1 MTPLH
6 AAAIAAAGIA
16 AGAVNTI
23 VGSGSLITFPTLLAL
38 GYPAKLA
45 NVSNTIGLV
54 PGSVSG
60 AVGYRRELVGQRRR
74 VVQLMPAALL
84 GGGTGAALLLALPGS
99 VFRRVVPILILIA
112 VALVLIQPRIAS
124 RRAQRGQVR
133 EHPGLVLHLGTFAT
147 AIYGGYFGA
156 AQSVI
161 YLALLAITLDDD
173 LQRLNAVKNVIA
185 AAVNA
190 IAAVL
195 FMATTDVA
203 WGVVVLLVLGSTI
216 GGQIG
221 ALVGRR
227 IPAGVLRGVIVVV
240 GVVVAV
246 QLLVTG

>member
-6 AAAIAAAGIA
+6 AAAIAAAGVA
-16 AGAVNTI
+16 AGAVNAI
-23 VGSGSLITFPTLLAL
+23 VGSGSLITFPTLLAV

-45 NVSNTIGLV
+45 NVSNTIGLA

-74 VVQLMPAALL
+74 VLHLMPAALL
-84 GGGTGAALLLALPGS
+84 GGATGAVLLLALPGS
-99 VFRRVVPILILIA
+99 VFRRVVPVLILIA
-112 VALVLIQPRIAS
+112 VALVVIQPRLAS
-124 RRAQRGQVR
+124 RRAERGQVR

-161 YLALLAITLDDD
+161 YLALLGITLDDD

-185 AAVNA
+185 AAVNL
-190 IAAVL
+190 IAALL
-195 FMATTDVA
+195 FLATTRVA
-203 WGVVVLLVLGSTI
+203 WGAVVLLVFGSTT

-227 IPAGVLRGVIVVV
+227 IPVSILRGVIVVV
-240 GVVVAV
+240 GIAVAV
-246 QLLVTG
+246 KLLVTG